1 MLIVS
6 VLLAWLVSVG
16 RRNTIDVLFVL
27 KIVDKTKMP
36 VGEAFV
42 VLLFQWRCFQVY
54 KIIQ

>member
-1 MLIVS
+1 MLIVF
-6 VLLAWLVSVG
+6 VLHAWLVSVG
-16 RRNTIDVLFVL
+16 RRHTIDVLFVL

-42 VLLFQWRCFQVY
+42 VLLVQWRCFQVY

>member
-1 MLIVS
+1 MLMVS

-16 RRNTIDVLFVL
+16 RRNTFDALFVL

-42 VLLFQWRCFQVY
+42 VLLVQWHCYHVY

>member
-6 VLLAWLVSVG
+6 VLLAWLVSVVC
-16 RRNTIDVLFVL
+16 RNTFDALFVL
-27 KIVDKTKMP
+27 RIVDKTKMP

-42 VLLFQWRCFQVY
+42 VLPVQWRCFQVY